1 MKKYILLFNI
11 IIGYLL
17 SAQQKD
23 NVLMYVNNKPVYVD
37 EFENLYTKN
46 LDMVQDPAQ
55 KDIDNYLQLFIRYKL
70 ELEDAYQ
77 KKYDTLPYLVK
88 ELKKYR
94 NDLAAKYKTDEEII
108 DKLIKEAYERM
119 LYDVK
124 VSHILIQTPPN
135 AAPQDTLKAYRKIMK
150 IYKQAIAGTDFN
162 DLAVKYSQ
170 DPSVKDNRGDLG
182 YINIFTTVY
191 PFETAAYTTPVGK
204 ISKPF
209 RTRFGYHIVK
219 VTDKRPARGEVEVAH
234 IMTMDKK
241 DNKGNVIKD
250 QADAKTRIYEIYNKL
265 KDGKD
270 SFENLAKKYSDD
282 KNTARFGGKLHRF
295 SIRQMVPEIENQ
307 SFALQNEGD
316 YSKPFQT
323 RYGWHIVKLLKKYP
337 VPPFDKAKIELKQKI
352 LRSERA
358 QMGKEKLLQQI
369 AEKFPIHMQGT
380 LKEVNRYINRDFFKN
395 KWTIPTG
402 KINNKILFEIDGKE
416 KITYKDF
423 FEYLYKRQQ
432 HNVNNF
438 NNKKQIIDKLFGQFK
453 KDKLFTYYMNHLE
466 DIYPDFARTM
476 SEYKNGLMLFYIK
489 SDMVWNKAATDT
501 IGQKEFFNKNH
512 SKYKS
517 PEKYQVLM
525 VQANDQK
532 TARKI
537 VKYLKKGKTV
547 KYLKKKFNDLIIKQK
562 EFDKNDDFIQKH
574 QLKQNQIVTYKDG
587 NQYMVLKLTA
597 VIPESEV
604 AFKNVA
610 GKVITQYQD
619 YLEQQ
624 WLKDIE
630 QKYPVKL
637 NEEIWKKL
645 RAKYKK

>member
-119 LYDVK
+119 QYDVK

-337 VPPFDKAKIELKQKI
+337 VPSFDKAKIELKQKI

-395 KWTIPTG
+395 KWTLPTG

-438 NNKKQIIDKLFGQFK
+438 NNKKQIIDKLFEQFK